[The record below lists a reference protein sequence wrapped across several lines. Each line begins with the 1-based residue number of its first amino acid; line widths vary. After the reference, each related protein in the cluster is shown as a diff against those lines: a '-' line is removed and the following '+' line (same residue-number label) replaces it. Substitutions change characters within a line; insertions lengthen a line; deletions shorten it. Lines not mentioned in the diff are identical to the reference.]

1 MRTALGTEPRLEK
14 GAGSCGA
21 RLLENRCSVLELV
34 VVMQRS
40 VLSEGELA
48 GLSRLYAHT
57 PLSFSAQQLIQSW
70 LRTRDS
76 FPIRMSMRL
85 LLIQHTAGELLCI
98 FSSSFLINSGLV
110 LVQTLS
116 PLTPSLTSPTS
127 LQTFT
132 PTPFTSPLPTP
143 HLLTQLTGHTI

>member
-57 PLSFSAQQLIQSW
+57 PLSLSAQQLIQSW
-70 LRTRDS
+70 LQRPEDEG
-76 FPIRMSMRL
+76 FVP
-85 LLIQHTAGELLCI
+85 
-98 FSSSFLINSGLV
+98 NSYEYEAALD
-110 LVQTLS
+110 
-116 PLTPSLTSPTS
+116 PTHS
-127 LQTFT
+127 W
-132 PTPFTSPLPTP
+132 
-143 HLLTQLTGHTI
+143 